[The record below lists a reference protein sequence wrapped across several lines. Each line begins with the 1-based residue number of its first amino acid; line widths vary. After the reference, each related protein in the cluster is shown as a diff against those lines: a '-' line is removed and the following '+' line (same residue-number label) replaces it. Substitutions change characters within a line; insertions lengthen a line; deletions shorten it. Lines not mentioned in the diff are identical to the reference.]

1 MKIVSGPHIVIIAV
15 LFWNYVVIII
25 VIVLES
31 FLLPEQFMIN
41 MAFPVV
47 EFPRQGYKIRK
58 VFG

>member
-1 MKIVSGPHIVIIAV
+1 MKIVSGPHIVIIAA

-41 MAFPVV
+41 MAFPAV
-47 EFPRQGYKIRK
+47 EFLRQGYKIRK